1 MFLALPG
8 NCWGGDWDSSRWGEM
23 CRTDAADTLS
33 SKLVII
39 HNIACVN
46 IINIINIINWNINLG
61 TTAGSR
67 GGTAAGS

>member
-1 MFLALPG
+1 MFSALPG
-8 NCWGGDWDSSRWGEM
+8 NCWDGDRWGEM

>member
-1 MFLALPG
+1 MFSALPG
-8 NCWGGDWDSSRWGEM
+8 NCWGGHSSRWGEM

-46 IINIINIINWNINLG
+46 IINIINWNINLG